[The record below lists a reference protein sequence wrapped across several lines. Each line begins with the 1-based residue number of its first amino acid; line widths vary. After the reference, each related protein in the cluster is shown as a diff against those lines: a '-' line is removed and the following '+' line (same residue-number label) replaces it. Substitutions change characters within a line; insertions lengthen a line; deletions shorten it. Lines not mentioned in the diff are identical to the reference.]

1 MKNWKSRRG
10 PWRTRQLADVDDKTE
25 NNDLYIENK
34 EENSIQDKIETPWDN
49 ELNGE
54 IEIKKN
60 IKEDKIV
67 EEENTDENLSE
78 QEYQQDS
85 DHEVDDAIIDKEV
98 HASGYVSF
106 PKAVKLA
113 FKNYFN
119 FSDRSS
125 RSEYWFFLLFIILLE
140 IAFIFLADVIP
151 SDTFAIITVV
161 TYILYIIPSIS
172 VSVRR
177 LHDIDKRGWWI
188 FISVIP
194 VIGWVFLI
202 ILHCQEGN
210 IKENRFGVKTLGA
223 E

>member
-1 MKNWKSRRG
+1 M
-10 PWRTRQLADVDDKTE
+10 T
-25 NNDLYIENK
+25 DL
-34 EENSIQDKIETPWDN
+34 QG
-49 ELNGE
+49 LNIG
-54 IEIKKN
+54 
-60 IKEDKIV
+60 
-67 EEENTDENLSE
+67 
-78 QEYQQDS
+78 
-85 DHEVDDAIIDKEV
+85 
-98 HASGYVSF
+98 
-106 PKAVKLA
+106 
-113 FKNYFN
+113 
-119 FSDRSS
+119 
-125 RSEYWFFLLFIILLE
+125 FLLFIILRYLY
-140 IAFIFLADVIP
+140 FSADVIP